1 MDVLK
6 SPTEKIL
13 DLNAASQWR
22 RELRGKG
29 CELVMTNGCFDILH
43 KGHVEY
49 LFKARCQGGALIVAM
64 NSDASTRALKG
75 PTRPLNDQDARAAV
89 LASLYFV
96 DAVVIFDTVRCDA
109 LITEIAPDIY
119 VKGGDYDID
128 TIDEIEKTALLS
140 LGADIRF
147 IPLTPGFS
155 TTKTISKIQSA

>member
-1 MDVLK
+1 MLK
-6 SPTEKIL
+6 SPLEKIF
-13 DLNAASQWR
+13 DLNAASRWR
-22 RELRGKG
+22 RELSGNGRK
-29 CELVMTNGCFDILH
+29 LVMSNGCFDILH

-49 LFKARCQGGALIVAM
+49 LFKARCQGDALIVGM

-75 PTRPLNDQDARAAV
+75 PTRPLNDQEARAAV

-109 LITEIAPDIY
+109 LIAEIAPDIY

-128 TIDEIEKTALLS
+128 TIDEIEKSALLRV
-140 LGADIRF
+140 GADIRF

-155 TTKTISKIQSA
+155 TTKTISKIQST